1 MSTVFTSLNA
11 ARSLRAAFYSLLW
24 YGYDALRFSSQSSSC
39 AFTFSCISKNSA
51 LSLTC
56 PAAVSADSTLQTSLR
71 SSFIVTVFT
80 SSAARS
86 LRAAFLCAFLF
97 AAVKIGD
104 GASQH
109 PRQFRQFVCAG
120 VIVSWFPNRNC
131 RLCYAHEFCKLLLR
145 EIAPNPHVFDSNHVI
160 TSTNIYFA
168 YIIAPQNICVNSI
181 FIKCLYFFNRLDL
194 YIDLAYIVFEVI

>member
-1 MSTVFTSLNA
+1 M
-11 ARSLRAAFYSLLW
+11 
-24 YGYDALRFSSQSSSC
+24 RFSSQSSSC
-39 AFTFSCISKNSA
+39 ALTFSCISKNSA

-109 PRQFRQFVCAG
+109 PRQFR
-120 VIVSWFPNRNC
+120 
-131 RLCYAHEFCKLLLR
+131 YAHEFCKLLLR

-181 FIKCLYFFNRLDL
+181 FIKCLYFFNRLNL